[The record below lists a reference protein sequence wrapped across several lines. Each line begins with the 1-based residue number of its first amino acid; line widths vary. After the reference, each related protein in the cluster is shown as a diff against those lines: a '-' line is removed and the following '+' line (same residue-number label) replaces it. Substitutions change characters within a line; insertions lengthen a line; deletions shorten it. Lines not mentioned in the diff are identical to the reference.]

1 MNKSYIYVRGQVW
14 YWEDPIYGR
23 KERNESISS
32 WDASVRFS
40 RYVIVVQSTETINP
54 LSVLAIPCSS
64 GNKTA
69 FDVQVPLSHSTVHTD
84 ITYARTSL
92 IFPAHPKCLQRY
104 ICTLSDSIMEIIEDN
119 ILKLLAPS
127 VANLITLEDLEV
139 IDEDKDKDKEQEQS
153 IETPEPEDPK
163 QFRQSKW
170 NDEKIASF
178 LSLYKEGGM
187 DAVCKAFNLKEGSV
201 KKYYTQWSKQE
212 IASTVEPDIDK
223 TEIVKVPEIAAAT
236 TTAVSVNRFD
246 NIKITNNKESPYAV
260 SKVSNLIKDALFQL
274 SLINEVKPYFKD
286 GVTIINDDF
295 YKDLSSSIYYS
306 LLDFLDIKK
315 EYGVFVI
322 PKVTP
327 DYFNINT
334 WEFLNHVYY
343 DARISSITNGER
355 MIEAYRNYYK
365 DPSYG
370 IDREW
375 IGVFR
380 NRISTRLK
388 ISEFGIN
395 IICGKIQKLFCRKN

>member
-40 RYVIVVQSTETINP
+40 RYVIVIQTTETINP

-64 GNKTA
+64 GNRTP
-69 FDVQVPLSHSTVHTD
+69 FDVQVPLSHAATHTD

-92 IFPAHPKCLQRY
+92 VFPAHPKCLQRY
-104 ICTLSDSIMEIIEDN
+104 ICTLSDSIMETIEDS

-127 VANLITLEDLEV
+127 VANLITVEDFEL
-139 IDEDKDKDKEQEQS
+139 IDTDKDKEEEQS
-153 IETPEPEDPK
+153 IETAPEPDDPK

-170 NDEKIASF
+170 NDEKISAF

-212 IASTVEPDIDK
+212 IASTIEETDLDK
-223 TEIVKVPEIAAAT
+223 KEDTNIPEIAAT
-236 TTAVSVNRFD
+236 TTVVANRFD
-246 NIKITNNKESPYAV
+246 NIRIINNKESPYAV
-260 SKVSNLIKDALFQL
+260 SKVSNLIKDALYQTPL
-274 SLINEVKPYFKD
+274 MNEIKPYFKEN
-286 GVTIINDDF
+286 TNITNDDF
-295 YKDLSSSIYYS
+295 YKDLGSSIYYS

-315 EYGVFVI
+315 EYGAFVI

-327 DYFNINT
+327 DYFNIRT
-334 WEFLNHVYY
+334 WNFLDHVYY
-343 DARISSITNGER
+343 DPRLSIINSGAK
-355 MIEAYRNYYK
+355 MIETYRNYYK
-365 DPSYG
+365 DPSDG

-380 NRISTRLK
+380 NRISTRFK

-395 IICGKIQKLFCRKN
+395 IICSKIQKLFCNRN